1 MNTTRRG
8 LPLLASL
15 IFLLAA
21 RCAAY
26 AASTSKPPNVV
37 IVYADDMGYGDLTLY
52 DAETAKGINTPNIDA
67 LAKRGRRFTSFYV
80 AQPICSASRAALL
93 TGCYPNRIGISGAL
107 GPNSRIGIS
116 SNEMTLAELVK
127 QKGYATAIFGKW
139 HLGSEPQF
147 SPTRHGFDEYFGLPY
162 SNDMWP
168 FHPEA
173 KKGTYPD
180 LPLRDGEKVVALN
193 PDQSQLTTAYTEH
206 AVDFIARNK
215 EKPFF
220 LYVAHS
226 MPHVPLFVS
235 SKFKGKSGHGLYGD
249 VIEEI
254 DWSVGQI
261 VSELRKDRLEEN
273 TLFIFTSDNG
283 PWLSYGNHSGSSG
296 KLREGKG
303 TVWEGGVREPCI
315 MAWPGQIPPG
325 TVTDEPSMTI
335 DIFPT
340 IARLIGAKLPDHPID
355 GKDMWPLISGAPGAK
370 SPQEA
375 YFFYYNANDLLA
387 VRKGDWKLYVP
398 QRYRTLDGRPGGTNG
413 IPTKYEMTR
422 TDLALFNL
430 KDDISETKNVATDH
444 PDIVKDLEILLDQE
458 RVKLGDAQKGIKGK
472 ENRPPGRIPS
482 PRNK

>member
-1 MNTTRRG
+1 
-8 LPLLASL
+8 
-15 IFLLAA
+15 
-21 RCAAY
+21 
-26 AASTSKPPNVV
+26 
-37 IVYADDMGYGDLTLY
+37 
-52 DAETAKGINTPNIDA
+52 
-67 LAKRGRRFTSFYV
+67 
-80 AQPICSASRAALL
+80 
-93 TGCYPNRIGISGAL
+93 
-107 GPNSRIGIS
+107 
-116 SNEMTLAELVK
+116 
-127 QKGYATAIFGKW
+127 
-139 HLGSEPQF
+139 
-147 SPTRHGFDEYFGLPY
+147 
-162 SNDMWP
+162 
-168 FHPEA
+168 
-173 KKGTYPD
+173 
-180 LPLRDGEKVVALN
+180 VALN

-215 EKPFF
+215 DKPFF

-261 VSELRKDRLEEN
+261 VSELRKDHLEEN
-273 TLFIFTSDNG
+273 TWFIFTSDNG

-315 MAWPGQIPPG
+315 MAWPGHIPPG
-325 TVTDEPSMTI
+325 TVTDEPAMTI

-355 GKDMWPLISGAPGAK
+355 GKDMWPLISAAPGAK

-430 KDDISETKNVATDH
+430 KDDMSETKNVATDH
-444 PDIVKDLEILLDQE
+444 PEIVKNLEALLDQE
-458 RVKLGDAQKGIKGK
+458 RLKLGDAQKGIKGK